1 MNETTPPSPLPTPP
15 SPIRLPPSA
24 ASWIATGLGLG
35 LWLPAPGTVGAAVG
49 SLLAWGIGQL
59 PGMAWQ
65 IAAILAVNLVGI
77 PICTAA
83 GRALGGKKD
92 NQAII
97 LDEITSVPL
106 VFLFVAPLT
115 IPTLVAGFLLHR
127 VFDISK
133 PPPARQLERLPEGL
147 GVMADD
153 WAAAIYACAVL
164 HLLIAL
170 GVPLGG

>member
-1 MNETTPPSPLPTPP
+1 MNETTPHSPLPTPH
-15 SPIRLPPSA
+15 SPFRLPPSA

-35 LWLPAPGTVGAAVG
+35 LWLPAPGTVGAALG
-49 SLLAWGIGQL
+49 SLLAWGISQL
-59 PGMAWQ
+59 PGTAWQ
-65 IAAILAVNLVGI
+65 VATILAINLAGI
-77 PICTAA
+77 PLCTAA

-92 NQAII
+92 NQAIV

-106 VFLFVAPLT
+106 VFLFVTPLSGW
-115 IPTLVAGFLLHR
+115 TLLAGFLLHR

-133 PPPARQLERLPEGL
+133 PPPARQLERLPDGL

-153 WAAAIYACAVL
+153 WAAGVYACVAL